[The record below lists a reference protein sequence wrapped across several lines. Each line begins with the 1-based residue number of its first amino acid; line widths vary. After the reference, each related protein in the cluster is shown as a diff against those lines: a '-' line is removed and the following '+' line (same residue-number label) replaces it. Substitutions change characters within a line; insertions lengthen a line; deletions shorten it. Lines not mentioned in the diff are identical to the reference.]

1 MPLTL
6 ARQGEVNFIKKI
18 SGKEEVKR
26 YLESLG
32 FVAGSSVTVISENN
46 GSIIVN
52 VRESRIAIRRELA
65 NKILI

>member
-52 VRESRIAIRRELA
+52 VRESRIAISRELA

>member
-52 VRESRIAIRRELA
+52 VRESRIAISRELA
-65 NKILI
+65 NKIFI